1 MKATSKGTPVLPTPV
16 DPVLIDDLVAASRIL
31 AEHGVVDA
39 YGHVSMRH
47 PTDPDRYLMSRLLAP
62 ELVTAADI
70 MEFNLDSDP
79 IDEQGRSVFL
89 ERFIHGEIYKVRSD
103 VNAIVH
109 SHSPSVI
116 PFGVSQVPMKPLYLM
131 SAFLY
136 PGVPVFEIRK
146 IGGTTDL
153 LVRNPELGHALAD
166 SLGDKPVVLMRGHGN
181 AVVATSVP
189 VAVFRAIY
197 TEINARLQ
205 MQAIGLGGH
214 INYLEPEEGRLAEAS
229 MSATVERPWELWKKR
244 TCSA

>member
-1 MKATSKGTPVLPTPV
+1 MNAMSKGVPVLGIPV
-16 DPVLIDDLVAASRIL
+16 DPALIDDLVAASRIL

-47 PTDPDRYLMSRLLAP
+47 PNDSGRYLMSRLLAP

-70 MEFNLDSDP
+70 MEFDLDSDP
-79 IDEQGRSVFL
+79 IDDQGRSMFL

-116 PFGVSQVPMKPLYLM
+116 PFGASQVPMKPLYLM
-131 SAFLY
+131 SAFLH
-136 PGVPVFEIRK
+136 PGVPVFEIRNT
-146 IGGTTDL
+146 GGTTDL

-166 SLGDKPVVLMRGHGN
+166 SLGDKPVILMRGHGN
-181 AVVATSVP
+181 VVVATSVP
-189 VAVFRAIY
+189 LAVFRAVY

-214 INYLEPEEGRLAEAS
+214 INYLQPEEGRLAEAT

-244 TCSA
+244 TRGT